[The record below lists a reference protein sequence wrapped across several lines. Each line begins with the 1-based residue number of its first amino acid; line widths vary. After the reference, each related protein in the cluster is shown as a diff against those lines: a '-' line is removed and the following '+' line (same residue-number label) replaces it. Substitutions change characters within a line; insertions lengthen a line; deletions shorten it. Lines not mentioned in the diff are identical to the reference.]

1 MLSGTPAGSCEM
13 VFVILRMGGDQQ
25 SDQSRIQIRPA
36 YRVQDPT
43 NKSELPFDS
52 HTTLNLMRA
61 MSLPLRWLSARG
73 DDSGI
78 FYSEVDG
85 QNNRYLFQ
93 TPFYKEG
100 SWTLTMNILRP
111 AQALASLIDLVQVP
125 RTTTIRTKT
134 QSVRI
139 VGMLEID
146 SSIDLASILD
156 QVHFSA
162 LRLCHPFLLPMQLLE
177 QHVEESARQFMAIS
191 QKLDAIEDSIDP
203 SLSDKSFSPEAGG
216 EYTSFG
222 VLSKSVY
229 ECSNALY
236 VLERRRDFESR
247 FEKFLKVELDRR
259 NEEENRRQA
268 VNSPRDL
275 GRRQL
280 DYEFRYGLKGVYE
293 EENTLDLHNWL
304 DTIRETSGNRDLDMR
319 ALPRRIEA
327 LTSLIRN
334 LVAQQDSQATIQIAR
349 STMQENVQ
357 MTALTKS
364 SVEIA
369 NQTKALGIAT
379 LKDSNAMKNIAVL
392 TTVFLPGTYIASLF
406 STTMFNFAEDARY
419 NVSRNIWIYFVIT
432 IPLTLVV
439 FVGLQALIKYRE
451 LKGIEDR
458 KDEEH
463 GNK

>member
-1 MLSGTPAGSCEM
+1 MAGIM
-13 VFVILRMGGDQQ
+13 TG
-25 SDQSRIQIRPA
+25 
-36 YRVQDPT
+36 
-43 NKSELPFDS
+43 
-52 HTTLNLMRA
+52 
-61 MSLPLRWLSARG
+61 
-73 DDSGI
+73 
-78 FYSEVDG
+78 
-85 QNNRYLFQ
+85 YLFQ

-111 AQALASLIDLVQVP
+111 AQDLASLIDLVQVP

-327 LTSLIRN
+327 LTSL
-334 LVAQQDSQATIQIAR
+334 VSTSQA
-349 STMQENVQ
+349 M
-357 MTALTKS
+357 
-364 SVEIA
+364 
-369 NQTKALGIAT
+369 KASI
-379 LKDSNAMKNIAVL
+379 I
-392 TTVFLPGTYIASLF
+392 
-406 STTMFNFAEDARY
+406 
-419 NVSRNIWIYFVIT
+419 
-432 IPLTLVV
+432 
-439 FVGLQALIKYRE
+439 LI
-451 LKGIEDR
+451 
-458 KDEEH
+458 
-463 GNK
+463 